1 MSRDLAAL
9 TGGVSLV
16 DTNNA
21 LAGIDRAVRDA
32 SSHYVLSYE
41 PDTPAKGAEYRR
53 IEVKVR
59 RPGVRVLAR
68 QGYRA
73 PGTRPPPP
81 MTVPG
86 SLTPRLRT
94 LLAGVMPDDGLP
106 MRVQAVPVSRT
117 GKMATI
123 AVIVEVNG
131 SALGGERRGRALQVE
146 QGLLTLNAAGKAAN
160 GTRRIF
166 DLTLS
171 PAQWQV
177 LTATGLRSV
186 WAIDLPR
193 GHHQLRVASVDSGTG
208 RGGSV
213 YLEVDVPDG
222 PALPP
227 SALVSSRFLSMMPTV
242 FSDGRLARWTSAIP
256 TATRVFPEGDV
267 LTVTVPQTA
276 AGPATARL
284 SNAAGDIVWE
294 GSGASIEGASAVQF
308 VVPLERRG
316 SPVYNL
322 TIKSGDGVVR
332 TTIGIVSPQAK

>member
-1 MSRDLAAL
+1 MS
-9 TGGVSLV
+9 
-16 DTNNA
+16 
-21 LAGIDRAVRDA
+21 
-32 SSHYVLSYE
+32 
-41 PDTPAKGAEYRR
+41 
-53 IEVKVR
+53 
-59 RPGVRVLAR
+59 
-68 QGYRA
+68 
-73 PGTRPPPP
+73 
-81 MTVPG
+81 VPG

-131 SALGGERRGRALQVE
+131 SALGDERLGRALKVE
-146 QGLLTLNAAGKAAN
+146 QGLLTLNAGKAAN

-177 LTATGLRSV
+177 LSAAGLRSV

-213 YLEVDVPDG
+213 YLDVDVPDG

-227 SALVSSRFLSMMPTV
+227 NVLVASRFLSMMPTV
-242 FSDGRLARWTSAIP
+242 FSDARLARWTSAIP

-276 AGPATARL
+276 VGPAAARL
-284 SNAAGDIVWE
+284 SNAAGEVVWE
-294 GSGASIEGASAVQF
+294 GSGSSIEGASAVQF
-308 VVPLERRG
+308 VVPLERKG
-316 SPVYNL
+316 SPVYDL
-322 TIKSGDGVVR
+322 TIKNGDGVVR